1 TTNPAVAC
9 ASDAIAYV
17 MYTSGSTGQPKGVA
31 VPHRAVARLVINN
44 AYADFRAGDRIA
56 FASNPAFDASTM
68 EVWGALLNGGAVV
81 VIEQFELLDPQQFCV
96 TLLQHQVTVLW
107 LTVGLFNQY
116 AEALA
121 AAIGKLRYL
130 IVGGD
135 KLDPRVIAQVLRRNP
150 PRHLL
155 NGYGPTETTTFATTY
170 EITHVADDAKS
181 IPIGRPIG
189 NTQIYILD
197 RHSEP
202 CPIGVVGEIY
212 IGGDG
217 VAHGYLNRPEL
228 TAERFVQ
235 NPFSPDGHAR
245 MYKTGDLGYWRAD
258 GCIEYV
264 GRNDFQ
270 VKIRGFRIETGEIES
285 VLFRHAAVRE
295 CAVIARRDPGAE
307 ARLIAYVVLAD
318 TSVGFVQLREY
329 LAAHLP
335 DFMVPAA
342 IVFLPALPLTVNGK
356 LDRAALPGDA
366 NRRPD
371 LAQPY
376 LAPVDEEERVICALI
391 ARQLGID
398 RVGRDDNFFDLGG
411 NSLAAT
417 QLLVSIREKTGAT
430 LSPAMLFNSPTVAGM
445 AAALREADGLDAG
458 ERKSS
463 SPRNSAL
470 SEREPIAIIAM
481 SGRFPGAQDVE
492 TLWRNLRN
500 GEESVTYFDDAE
512 LDRSISS
519 ELSSNPAYVKAR
531 AIIDDADMFDAPFFG
546 IPPREAEVMDPQQ
559 RVFLEACWECLE
571 RGGYAP
577 DTIEVPVGVFAGMH
591 TASYRE
597 NNIRRH
603 PDIVERVGDMTVML
617 GNEKDYIAT
626 RVAHR
631 LNLTGP
637 ALSVHTACSTSLV
650 AVAQAVTSLRVGQCD
665 MALAGGVAINS
676 PPRSGYLYQEG
687 GILSRDG
694 HTRTFDA
701 DASGTVFSDGAAVVL
716 LKRLSDA
723 QADGDPILGV
733 IRGVAINNDGRS
745 RASFTAPGVDGQ
757 AAVIAAA
764 LEDAGVDAR
773 DISYVEAHGTATPI
787 GDPIEI
793 EALTRAYRRYTDD
806 RAYCRVGSVKS
817 NLGHLITAAGGTGLI
832 KTVLALM
839 HEELPPTLH
848 YRAANP
854 KIAFDHTPFIVND
867 RLIPWPRTEV
877 PRRAGVSAFGFG
889 GTNAHVIVEEAPPCP
904 APQPGCGPQLLIVSA
919 RSAESLNSNAGRLA
933 AHLAATPEINLAD
946 VAYTLRVGRKPMGLR
961 LCVVANGPAQAAEM
975 LVADSHALKATGEI
989 GERTPPVIFM
999 FPGQSAQYGAMGREL
1014 YRSLPAFRIAFDE
1027 CAAALRGVVDFDI
1040 KDRLFSG
1047 DADALAQTATT
1058 QPALFCLEYAL
1069 ACYWMSLGV
1078 QPAALIGHSVGEF
1091 VAATLAGVF
1100 RLEDAIRLVAK
1111 RGALMQALPSG
1122 AMLAVRLGATQ
1133 VEARLPQ
1140 GLSLAADNSPAM
1152 SVVAGPAE
1160 LFEKFRADLERD
1172 GISARALQTSH
1183 AFHSEMMDAAVGPF
1197 EREVR
1202 LCELSPPRLPIYSTV
1217 TGQLLQDAQACDPL
1231 YWARHLREPVRFSP
1245 ALNRLTDVVQGLLLE
1260 VGPRTTLTTLA
1271 RQHAQP
1277 GQAAVRAVAS
1287 LADNPESEQAA
1298 CLLAAGRLW
1307 LAGAAINLEALDG
1320 RSRKLRVTLP
1330 GYAFERRRYWLDAGV
1345 AAVEGP
1351 RQPQAVAEQS
1361 HFSSPLHLLQENTMS
1376 QSAASHKRIPELIA
1390 QLRDVLENTSGIEMA
1405 DAPASANFI
1414 ELGLDSLTLTQV
1426 ANQIR
1431 QDFKVKL
1438 TFRQLMEEHRS
1449 LGALAA
1455 YLDQQLPAVPHDG
1468 EGGGAAANA
1477 AIVPD
1482 APALAVAPAAPMGA
1496 LPAASAHGG
1505 PVHQLIQQ
1513 QMQLMAQQLMLL
1525 QGGAGGALAAATAA
1539 GSPGPV
1545 APAPAG
1551 AKPMQERSEPELKG
1565 SIQYDVKKAFGAIA
1579 RIHTDAGMALNAR
1592 QRSRLEA
1599 FTRRYVEKTKRS
1611 REYVQKHRAHLADPR
1626 VVNGFR
1632 PMLKEIV
1639 YQIVISRSKGAKLW
1653 DLDGNEYVDANN
1665 GFGMSLFGWQ
1675 PDFVVD
1681 AVRQQLDAGYEI
1693 GPLHP
1698 LAGEVAQ
1705 MLCELTG
1712 HDRAGLCNTG
1722 SEAVMGALRI
1732 ARTVTGR
1739 NLVVLF
1745 SGSYHGIFD
1754 EVIVRGTKRLRPVP
1768 AAPGIL
1774 PNTTENVIIL
1784 DYGTPES
1791 LEILRSRI
1799 DDIAAVLV
1807 EPVQSRR
1814 PDFQPVEFLREVR
1827 DLTSKSGA
1835 VLIFDEVIT
1844 GFRTAPGGIQSLFG
1858 IRADLC
1864 TYGKVIGGGFPIGV
1878 IAGRREYMDA
1888 LDGGWWQYGDDS
1900 APTAGV
1906 TYFAGTFVRHPLAL
1920 AAAKASLEYLK
1931 NAGAG
1936 LQEQLG
1942 SKTAELAAAMNAFC
1956 REVGAPIEVRHFS
1969 SLWKIFFTEDH
1980 LLQDLL
1986 FAMMRNRGV
1995 HILDH
2000 FPCFL
2005 TTAHTAQD
2013 IAWIKK
2019 AFMEAVIEL
2028 QESDFIPRRTN
2039 AVKALFD
2046 ATRPPVPNARLGK
2059 DAQGNPAW
2067 FLPDEN
2073 HSGKY
2078 VKIDA

>member
-1 TTNPAVAC
+1 MNETNAQSMAAGHPCMESPRNGASGKDYELFFSELLSGVDEAIAPFGIAERSVDKFSPGNAQAVLSQALVKRLHDGACRLGISIESLVHLAWTQVLSKTSGRQDIVYGATLFPEEAACANVLPVRVVIAERGISECARHVEDLLARLKLHADAPPEVVRRCSSIPVSMPLFTAVLDCRRVAEGRPDASLEMAAQYEAGQDQCHPLRLFVAIERHAITMVARIAMDGAAERLCAYMQIALEQLAHALEQAPDMPLCRISVLPHAEREQLLMHFNATSRPYPQDRCLQQLFEEQASRTPDAKALLHRQTWISYGQLNARANQLAHHLIGQGVHAGDCVALALERSAELVLAQLAVLKAGATYVPLSSVLPPERQVLIMQDCGAALLVTASAVALPGRRVVDVRDTRIADCATTNPAVAC

-96 TLLQHQVTVLW
+96 TLLQHQVMVLW

-150 PRHLL
+150 PQHLL

-197 RHSEP
+197 RHGEP
-202 CPIGVVGEIY
+202 CPIGVVGEIH

-228 TAERFVQ
+228 TAERFVP

-285 VLFRHAAVRE
+285 VLSRHAAVRE

-318 TSVGFVQLREY
+318 TTVGFVQLREY

-411 NSLAAT
+411 NSLAVT
-417 QLLVSIREKTGAT
+417 QLLVRIREKTGAT

-559 RVFLEACWECLE
+559 RIFLEACWECLE

-1027 CAAALRGVVDFDI
+1027 CAAALRGVIDFDI

-1111 RGALMQALPSG
+1111 RGALMQAL
-1122 AMLAVRLGATQ
+1122 
-1133 VEARLPQ
+1133 
-1140 GLSLAADNSPAM
+1140 
-1152 SVVAGPAE
+1152 
-1160 LFEKFRADLERD
+1160 
-1172 GISARALQTSH
+1172 
-1183 AFHSEMMDAAVGPF
+1183 
-1197 EREVR
+1197 
-1202 LCELSPPRLPIYSTV
+1202 
-1217 TGQLLQDAQACDPL
+1217 
-1231 YWARHLREPVRFSP
+1231 
-1245 ALNRLTDVVQGLLLE
+1245 
-1260 VGPRTTLTTLA
+1260 
-1271 RQHAQP
+1271 
-1277 GQAAVRAVAS
+1277 
-1287 LADNPESEQAA
+1287 
-1298 CLLAAGRLW
+1298 
-1307 LAGAAINLEALDG
+1307 
-1320 RSRKLRVTLP
+1320 
-1330 GYAFERRRYWLDAGV
+1330 
-1345 AAVEGP
+1345 
-1351 RQPQAVAEQS
+1351 
-1361 HFSSPLHLLQENTMS
+1361 
-1376 QSAASHKRIPELIA
+1376 
-1390 QLRDVLENTSGIEMA
+1390 
-1405 DAPASANFI
+1405 
-1414 ELGLDSLTLTQV
+1414 
-1426 ANQIR
+1426 
-1431 QDFKVKL
+1431 
-1438 TFRQLMEEHRS
+1438 
-1449 LGALAA
+1449 
-1455 YLDQQLPAVPHDG
+1455 
-1468 EGGGAAANA
+1468 
-1477 AIVPD
+1477 
-1482 APALAVAPAAPMGA
+1482 
-1496 LPAASAHGG
+1496 
-1505 PVHQLIQQ
+1505 
-1513 QMQLMAQQLMLL
+1513 
-1525 QGGAGGALAAATAA
+1525 
-1539 GSPGPV
+1539 
-1545 APAPAG
+1545 
-1551 AKPMQERSEPELKG
+1551 
-1565 SIQYDVKKAFGAIA
+1565 
-1579 RIHTDAGMALNAR
+1579 
-1592 QRSRLEA
+1592 
-1599 FTRRYVEKTKRS
+1599 
-1611 REYVQKHRAHLADPR
+1611 
-1626 VVNGFR
+1626 
-1632 PMLKEIV
+1632 
-1639 YQIVISRSKGAKLW
+1639 
-1653 DLDGNEYVDANN
+1653 
-1665 GFGMSLFGWQ
+1665 
-1675 PDFVVD
+1675 
-1681 AVRQQLDAGYEI
+1681 
-1693 GPLHP
+1693 
-1698 LAGEVAQ
+1698 
-1705 MLCELTG
+1705 
-1712 HDRAGLCNTG
+1712 
-1722 SEAVMGALRI
+1722 
-1732 ARTVTGR
+1732 
-1739 NLVVLF
+1739 
-1745 SGSYHGIFD
+1745 
-1754 EVIVRGTKRLRPVP
+1754 
-1768 AAPGIL
+1768 
-1774 PNTTENVIIL
+1774 
-1784 DYGTPES
+1784 
-1791 LEILRSRI
+1791 
-1799 DDIAAVLV
+1799 
-1807 EPVQSRR
+1807 
-1814 PDFQPVEFLREVR
+1814 
-1827 DLTSKSGA
+1827 
-1835 VLIFDEVIT
+1835 
-1844 GFRTAPGGIQSLFG
+1844 
-1858 IRADLC
+1858 
-1864 TYGKVIGGGFPIGV
+1864 
-1878 IAGRREYMDA
+1878 
-1888 LDGGWWQYGDDS
+1888 
-1900 APTAGV
+1900 
-1906 TYFAGTFVRHPLAL
+1906 
-1920 AAAKASLEYLK
+1920 
-1931 NAGAG
+1931 
-1936 LQEQLG
+1936 
-1942 SKTAELAAAMNAFC
+1942 
-1956 REVGAPIEVRHFS
+1956 
-1969 SLWKIFFTEDH
+1969 
-1980 LLQDLL
+1980 
-1986 FAMMRNRGV
+1986 
-1995 HILDH
+1995 
-2000 FPCFL
+2000 
-2005 TTAHTAQD
+2005 
-2013 IAWIKK
+2013 
-2019 AFMEAVIEL
+2019 
-2028 QESDFIPRRTN
+2028 
-2039 AVKALFD
+2039 
-2046 ATRPPVPNARLGK
+2046 
-2059 DAQGNPAW
+2059 
-2067 FLPDEN
+2067 
-2073 HSGKY
+2073 
-2078 VKIDA
+2078 